1 MKGKLFN
8 KIIKLFLM
16 VFVLNSLIIDVDGR
30 NYIII
35 LVRWWIWRIF
45 YFFKYIFLILLY
57 GKSLSDG
64 EVGGKSTGLIGI
76 LVFVRFVVFSVVFCL
91 NRVEI
96 SGREIVEK
104 IWDREK
110 NVSFLLINIFLNN
123 FIIFMIFIWSER
135 NLENFYLNKLFIL
148 RIMKK
153 NV

>member
-35 LVRWWIWRIF
+35 LVSWWIWRIF